1 MVGLSA
7 TLRAEGKP
15 TSTMVSLVVVSCE
28 TSVSFSE
35 EGNFSVSWGC
45 FATILLGRVAV
56 RMNEEVHVNPQLIQ
70 ESPPVIPVFP
80 VVLTAPT
87 GASFGV
93 LILAQRWRTW
103 TVSEPLG
110 PSDIRGD
117 FLPFRSFLATWC
129 LSSFQSRPHH
139 LLWTLSPTL
148 FLSPASIWK
157 LWGKT
162 HVLDILRPELTRFF
176 PVKLAFPSR
185 QSTQSPYPLCL
196 FSASSLQ
203 LTETTD
209 AQGKGESDVIA
220 PGWPSWN
227 QLQFHRVKL

>member
-15 TSTMVSLVVVSCE
+15 TSTMVSLVVVSHE
-28 TSVSFSE
+28 ASVSFSE

-45 FATILLGRVAV
+45 FATILLGRVVV

-93 LILAQRWRTW
+93 LILPQRWRTW

-110 PSDIRGD
+110 PSDIRGG
-117 FLPFRSFLATWC
+117 FSSISLIPSNMVSLILPKLTPPPALDPLTYPVP
-129 LSSFQSRPHH
+129 LSSLYLKALGKDPCSRHPKARTNQI
-139 LLWTLSPTL
+139 LPRQAGLSIPPVNIEP
-148 FLSPASIWK
+148 LSS
-157 LWGKT
+157 LS
-162 HVLDILRPELTRFF
+162 L
-176 PVKLAFPSR
+176 
-185 QSTQSPYPLCL
+185 LCL
-196 FSASSLQ
+196 FPA
-203 LTETTD
+203 
-209 AQGKGESDVIA
+209 A
-220 PGWPSWN
+220 N
-227 QLQFHRVKL
+227 RNH